1 MRPVYVTNDAQEISL
16 PVVLDI
22 YVNPEHVSVTV
33 TVTDT
38 NTSKVQYSFDDP
50 WATYAT
56 DYNTNATWIDAGSPL
71 ASITTGTVSSFL
83 VNSSTLSGPV
93 RAVRLNTTSYT
104 SGSAK
109 MTVIQSGIA

>member
-1 MRPVYVTNDAQEISL
+1 MRPVYVTNDAAEISS

-33 TVTDT
+33 KVTNT

-56 DYNTNATWIDAGSPL
+56 DYNTDATWIDCGSPL
-71 ASITTGTVSSFL
+71 ASITSGTASSFL
-83 VNSSTLSGPV
+83 VNSSTGTGPV
-93 RAVRLNTTSYT
+93 RAVRLNTTAYT

>member
-1 MRPVYVTNDAQEISL
+1 MRPVYITNDAVEISS

-22 YVNPEHVSVTV
+22 YANPEHVSVTA
-33 TVTDT
+33 TVTGT

-50 WATYAT
+50 FDTYAT
-56 DYNTNATWIDAGSPL
+56 DYNTNGTWIDSAAPL

-83 VNSSTLSGPV
+83 VNSSTGTGPV
-93 RAVRLNTTSYT
+93 RAVRLNTGTHS
-104 SGSAK
+104 SGSVK

>member
-1 MRPVYVTNDAQEISL
+1 MRPVYLTNGSQKISD

-33 TVTDT
+33 TVSGT

-56 DYNTNATWIDAGSPL
+56 DYNTNGIWIDAGSPL
-71 ASITTGTVSSFL
+71 ASITTGTASSFL
-83 VNSSTLSGPV
+83 VNSSTGTGPV